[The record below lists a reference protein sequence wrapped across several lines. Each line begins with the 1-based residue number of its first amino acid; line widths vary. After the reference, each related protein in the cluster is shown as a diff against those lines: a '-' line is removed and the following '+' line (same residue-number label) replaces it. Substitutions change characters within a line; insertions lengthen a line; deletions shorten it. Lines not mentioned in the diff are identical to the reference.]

1 MAFLQKIF
9 GSRNQRELRK
19 LQPIVDRI
27 NNLEPTFKAKS
38 DDELKAM
45 TPEFKRRLD
54 KGATLDEILPEA
66 FAVVREASVRRLG
79 MRHYDVQLIGG
90 MVLHQGKI
98 AEMRTGEGKTLV
110 ATLPTYLNALTGQ
123 GVHVVTVNDY
133 LAKRDAEWMGRIHG
147 HLGLTTGVIVHGL
160 EDFERQANYN
170 CDITYGQNNEFGFDY
185 LRDNMKKAPDR
196 MVQRG
201 LNYAV
206 VDEVDSILI
215 DEARTPLIISGSA
228 EESADLYVKV
238 DRLIPRL
245 KREVD
250 YTVDEKAHSA
260 MLTDDGVERIEK
272 LLGVDN
278 LYEASNI
285 QLVHHVSQAL
295 RAHTLYKRN
304 VNYLIDESNKVVI
317 ISEDTGRAMPGR
329 RWSDGLHQA
338 IEAKEGVKVEEEN
351 QTLATVTFQN
361 YFRLYKKLAGMT
373 GTADTEA
380 QEFHQIYKLD
390 VTVIPTNKPMIR
402 TDHPDLVYKNE
413 AGKFRAVVA
422 DVEDCHKRGQ
432 PVLVGTVSVE
442 KSEVVANLLKAKGL
456 PFNVLNAKQHQREAQ
471 IVAQAGRKAAITIA
485 TNMAG
490 RGTDILLGGN
500 PEAMAKDALAE
511 EKARLA
517 ETAAAAQPAERSGA
531 DGANGADSDDG
542 AGGVAGPYRGA
553 IEPKLDEDQRYEQ
566 LLAKFKAQCE
576 LERQEVLAAGGL
588 KIVGTERHESRRI
601 DNQLRGRAGRQGD
614 PGSSRF
620 YLSLQDD
627 LLRIFGLDRMTG
639 IMERLGLEEDVPIES
654 PMVTRSIEGAQK
666 KVEGRN
672 FDQRKN
678 VLEYDDVMN
687 QQRKT
692 IYALRRQ
699 ILMGRYHREPTEEEA
714 KQGIEPEPVTSSGDW
729 TIESLSPEVRAILG
743 GHTAVHRLIPVAP
756 AGTPDADVPAFDPQA
771 AIKSGLIALPDAVA
785 PAQGDAL
792 IYRAGGEPP
801 IERLTDGETYYAIRP
816 SGAPAGTIAL
826 ARTKDDA
833 AKGMAIAIAAK
844 PGMIEFVRTRV
855 AARDEAIARGE
866 AIEDTRLGWRVLR
879 AEIWR
884 QFGVLLDLE
893 KKYALGKTE
902 LVDWVTREVAAS
914 LIQQRE
920 RMHDLA
926 DARMAA
932 AIERVLSPEI
942 PDDEWDWDELEDALQ
957 EQFATEFDI
966 TPGTPDEVAAQVWPV
981 IERRL
986 AEREKELSRPWL
998 MYFLRDF
1005 SLTEIDEQW
1014 IEHLKTMDILREGIG
1029 LQGYGQK
1036 DPKKEYKKAGFD
1048 MFREM
1053 MDRIQ
1058 ANTVTKLFRVQIQ
1071 REEEQVPQLHQKE
1084 RQMEEHG
1091 VANKSEDES
1100 AAAADTSQRQVAAQ
1114 KRAVRGGRPAQ
1125 AARAEGAQ
1133 AAKPEPVRRDRPK
1146 IGRNDPCPCGS
1157 GKKYKKCHGKD
1168 EEAAASE

>member
-1 MAFLQKIF
+1 MGFLQKIF
-9 GSRNQRELRK
+9 GSKNQRELKR
-19 LQPIVDRI
+19 LQPYVDRI
-27 NNLEPTFKAKS
+27 NGLEPKMKEKS
-38 DDELKAM
+38 DAELRAM
-45 TPEFKRRLD
+45 TADFKQRLD
-54 KGATLDEILPEA
+54 NGAALVNILPEA
-66 FAVVREASVRRLG
+66 FAVVREAGVRRLG
-79 MRHYDVQLIGG
+79 MRHYDVQMIGG
-90 MVLHQGKI
+90 MVLNDGKI

-110 ATLPTYLNALTGQ
+110 ATLPTYLNALTGK

-147 HLGLTTGVIVHGL
+147 FLGLTTGVIVHGL
-160 EDFERQANYN
+160 EDHERQRNYN

-185 LRDNMKKAPDR
+185 LRDNMKTSPDR

-228 EESADLYVKV
+228 EESGELYVKI
-238 DRLIPRL
+238 DRMIPKL

-260 MLTDDGVERIEK
+260 MLTDDGVEKMEK
-272 LLGVDN
+272 LLAVDN
-278 LYEASNI
+278 LYDASNI
-285 QLVHHVSQAL
+285 LLVHHVNQAL

-304 VNYLIDESNKVVI
+304 VNYLIDNGKVVI

-338 IEAKEGVKVEEEN
+338 IEAKEGVTIEEEN

-380 QEFHQIYKLD
+380 QEFHQIYKLE
-390 VTVIPTNKPMIR
+390 VVVIPTNKPMMR
-402 TDHPDLVYKNE
+402 KDHPDLVYKNE

-456 PFNVLNAKQHQREAQ
+456 PFNVLNAKHHQKEAS
-471 IVAQAGRKAAITIA
+471 IVAQAGKKGAITIA

-511 EKARLA
+511 EKAKLA
-517 ETAAAAQPAERSGA
+517 ETVEGSQQVEGGAEGA
-531 DGANGADSDDG
+531 E
-542 AGGVAGPYRGA
+542 PYRGSSTPA
-553 IEPKLDEDQRYEQ
+553 FDEDKRLIELTKQ
-566 LLAKFKAQCE
+566 FKAECE
-576 LERQEVLAAGGL
+576 AERQEVLEAGGL

-639 IMERLGLEEDVPIES
+639 LMERLGLEEDVPIES

-699 ILMGRYHREPTEEEA
+699 VLDGRYHREPTDEEKA
-714 KQGIEPEPVTSSGDW
+714 KGIEPEPVETSGDW
-729 TIESLSPEVRAILG
+729 TPESLRPEIKP
-743 GHTAVHRLIPVAP
+743 RLEEMIKVVKEKVKERDDLVA
-756 AGTPDADVPAFDPQA
+756 
-771 AIKSGLIALPDAVA
+771 
-785 PAQGDAL
+785 
-792 IYRAGGEPP
+792 AGGPQLDP
-801 IERLTDGETYYAIRP
+801 RP
-816 SGAPAGTIAL
+816 
-826 ARTKDDA
+826 
-833 AKGMAIAIAAK
+833 
-844 PGMIEFVRTRV
+844 
-855 AARDEAIARGE
+855 
-866 AIEDTRLGWRVLR
+866 GWRVLR
-879 AEIWR
+879 FEIWR
-884 QFGVLLDLE
+884 QFGALLEDLE
-893 KKYALGKTE
+893 KKYDAPDLLDYALEKI
-902 LVDWVTREVAAS
+902 VAS
-914 LIQQRE
+914 QIQQRE
-920 RMHDLA
+920 RLYDLA
-926 DARMAA
+926 DTRM
-932 AIERVLSPEI
+932 ITIIDQVLTSDKA
-942 PDDEWDWDELEDALQ
+942 DDEWDWDELEDALG
-957 EQFATEFDI
+957 EQFNMKFDI
-966 TPGTPDEVAAQVWPV
+966 EPGTPDEVGTQVWPQ
-981 IERRL
+981 IEKKL
-986 AEREKELSRPWL
+986 AEREKELGRPWL
-998 MYFLRDF
+998 LYFQRTFWLE
-1005 SLTEIDEQW
+1005 EIDQQW
-1014 IEHLKTMDILREGIG
+1014 IEHLKTMDALREGIG

-1036 DPKKEYKKAGFD
+1036 DPKKEYKRIGFD
-1048 MFREM
+1048 MFAEM
-1053 MDRIQ
+1053 MGRIQ
-1058 ANTVTKLFRVQIQ
+1058 DHTIKKVFRVHIQ
-1071 REEEQVPQLHQKE
+1071 REEESVPAVKEKE
-1084 RQMEEHG
+1084 RDMAERG
-1091 VANKSEDES
+1091 VAGKSEDEAEADS
-1100 AAAADTSQRQVAAQ
+1100 SQAAAGRRGARGGARPIGAAAA
-1114 KRAVRGGRPAQ
+1114 
-1125 AARAEGAQ
+1125 AARAEGSSDSG
-1133 AAKPEPVRRDRPK
+1133 KGETIRRDKPK
-1146 IGRNDPCPCGS
+1146 VGRNDPCPCGS

-1168 EEAAASE
+1168 EEAAAES

>member
-1 MAFLQKIF
+1 MGIFQKIF
-9 GSRNQRELRK
+9 GSRNQRELKK
-19 LQPIVDRI
+19 LQPIVDHI
-27 NNLEPTFKAKS
+27 NRLEPTFQAKT
-38 DDELKAM
+38 DEELRAM
-45 TPEFKRRLD
+45 TPDFKRRLD
-54 KGATLDEILPEA
+54 GGASLDDILPEA
-66 FAVVREASVRRLG
+66 FATVREASVRRTG

-90 MVLHQGKI
+90 MVLHQGRI

-110 ATLPTYLNALTGQ
+110 ATLPTYLNALTGK

-133 LAKRDAEWMGRIHG
+133 LARRDAEWMGRIHSL
-147 HLGLTTGVIVHGL
+147 LGVSTGVIVHGL
-160 EDFERQANYN
+160 KDHERQASYN

-185 LRDNMKKAPDR
+185 LRDNMKKSPDG

-201 LNYAV
+201 LNFAV

-228 EESADLYVKV
+228 EESADLYVKI

-260 MLTDDGVERIEK
+260 MLTDDGVEKIEK

-278 LYEASNI
+278 LYEATNI
-285 QLVHHVSQAL
+285 QLVHHVHQAL

-338 IEAKEGVKVEEEN
+338 IEAKEGVTVEEEN

-390 VTVIPTNKPMIR
+390 VSVIPTNKPMIR
-402 TDHPDLVYKNE
+402 IDQPDLVYKNE
-413 AGKFRAVVA
+413 AGKFRAVVT

-442 KSEVVANLLKAKGL
+442 KSEVVANLLRAKGL
-456 PFNVLNAKQHQREAQ
+456 PFNVLNAKHHQREAS
-471 IVAQAGRKAAITIA
+471 IVAQAGRKGAITIA

-500 PEAMAKDALAE
+500 PEAMAKDALTE
-511 EKARLA
+511 ERAKLA
-517 ETAAAAQPAERSGA
+517 ETAQSAQPVSPQPDGQPDGDGAAAAE
-531 DGANGADSDDG
+531 
-542 AGGVAGPYRGA
+542 PYRGSTE
-553 IEPKLDEDQRYEQ
+553 IKLDEEARYAE
-566 LLAKFKAQCE
+566 LLATFKTHCE
-576 LERQEVLAAGGL
+576 AERLEVLAAGGL

-639 IMERLGLEEDVPIES
+639 LMERLGLEEDVPIES

-699 ILMGRYHREPTEEEA
+699 ILEGRYHREPTEQEVKE
-714 KQGIEPEPVTSSGDW
+714 GITPEPVTVSGDW
-729 TIESLSPEVRAILG
+729 TIESLTPEIRESLRG
-743 GHTAVHRLIPVAP
+743 YTAVHRLVP
-756 AGTPDADVPAFDPQA
+756 AGVADADAPVFDPRA
-771 AIKSGLIALPDAVA
+771 AVKDGLVTLPDGIAVA
-785 PAQGDAL
+785 TGDPL
-792 IYRAGGEPP
+792 VYRAGGDPP
-801 IERLTDGETYYAIRP
+801 ITHLVDGETYYAVVP
-816 SGAPAGTIAL
+816 SGVAPGQIAL
-826 ARTKDDA
+826 ARSKDDSK
-833 AKGMAIAIAAK
+833 KGMAVAISARPGILEVVKAAVD
-844 PGMIEFVRTRV
+844 E
-855 AARDEAIARGE
+855 RDQAVARGE
-866 AIEDTRLGWRVLR
+866 PMRRWVADFVGELPPWRVLR
-879 AEIWR
+879 RELWR

-893 KKYALGKTE
+893 RRYE
-902 LVDWVTREVAAS
+902 LPNDELIDWLTAEIAAS

-920 RMHDLA
+920 RLYDLA

-932 AIERVLSPEI
+932 VIERVLTREV
-942 PDDEWDWDELEDALQ
+942 PDDEWNWEELEELIH
-957 EQFATEFDI
+957 EQFAIKVEL
-966 TPGTPDEVAAQVWPV
+966 TPGTPDEAAAQIWPA

-986 AEREKELSRPWL
+986 GEREKELSRSWL
-998 MYFLRDF
+998 MYALRDL
-1005 SLTEIDEQW
+1005 SLDEIDSQW
-1014 IEHLKTMDILREGIG
+1014 IEHLKTMDALREGIG

-1036 DPKKEYKKAGFD
+1036 DPKKEYKRIGFD

-1058 ANTVTKLFRVQIQ
+1058 TNTVTKLFTVQLARQ
-1071 REEEQVPQLHQKE
+1071 EQIPQLQEKARH
-1084 RQMEEHG
+1084 MEEHG
-1091 VANKSEDES
+1091 VANKSDEEVE
-1100 AAAADTSQRQVAAQ
+1100 AAMAERQTAAQ
-1114 KRAVRGGRPAQ
+1114 ARRAGRGRPA
-1125 AARAEGAQ
+1125 AQ
-1133 AAKPEPVRRDRPK
+1133 ARPGDGEGAKPEPMRRDRPK
-1146 IGRNDPCPCGS
+1146 VGRNDPCPCGS

-1168 EEAAASE
+1168 EEATASE

>member
-1 MAFLQKIF
+1 MGFLQKIF
-9 GSRNQRELRK
+9 GSKNQRELKK

-27 NNLEPTFKAKS
+27 NQLEASMKPKS
-38 DDELKAM
+38 DDDLRAM
-45 TPEFKRRLD
+45 TAEFKRKLD

-66 FAVVREASVRRLG
+66 FAVVREAGMRRLG
-79 MRHYDVQLIGG
+79 MRHYDVQMIGG
-90 MVLHQGKI
+90 MVLHSGKI

-110 ATLPTYLNALTGQ
+110 ATLPTYLNALTGK

-133 LAKRDAEWMGRIHG
+133 LAKRDAEWMGRLHG
-147 HLGLTTGVIVHGL
+147 FLGLTTGVIVHGL
-160 EDFERQANYN
+160 DDFERQANYN

-185 LRDNMKKAPDR
+185 LRDNMKTSPDR

-228 EESADLYVKV
+228 EESADLYVKI
-238 DRLIPRL
+238 DRMIPRL

-260 MLTDDGVERIEK
+260 MLTDDGVEKMEK

-278 LYEASNI
+278 LYEATNI
-285 QLVHHVSQAL
+285 QLVHHVNQAL

-304 VNYLIDESNKVVI
+304 VNYLIDAENKVVI

-338 IEAKEGVKVEEEN
+338 IEAKEGVTVEEEN

-361 YFRLYKKLAGMT
+361 YFRLYGKLSGMT

-380 QEFHQIYKLD
+380 AELHQIYKLD
-390 VTVIPTNKPMIR
+390 VSVIPTNKPMVR

-422 DVEDCHKRGQ
+422 DVEDCYKRGQ

-442 KSEVVANLLKAKGL
+442 KSEVVASLLKAKGL
-456 PFNVLNAKQHQREAQ
+456 PFNVLNAKQHQREASV
-471 IVAQAGRKAAITIA
+471 VAQAGRKGAITIA

-490 RGTDILLGGN
+490 RGTDIILGGN

-511 EKARLA
+511 EKAKLA
-517 ETAAAAQPAERSGA
+517 ETIEESQP
-531 DGANGADSDDG
+531 
-542 AGGVAGPYRGA
+542 VAGEAGTEPFRGA
-553 IEPKLDEDQRYEQ
+553 SEPAFDE
-566 LLAKFKAQCE
+566 AKRFDELIATFKKQCDA
-576 LERQEVLAAGGL
+576 ERQEVLAAGGL
-588 KIVGTERHESRRI
+588 KIIGTERHESRRI
-601 DNQLRGRAGRQGD
+601 DNQLRGRSGRQGD

-639 IMERLGLEEDVPIES
+639 LMERLGLEEDVPIES

-699 ILMGRYHREPTEEEA
+699 ILEGRYHREPNEEEVKA
-714 KQGIEPEPVTSSGDW
+714 GIEPEPVTSSGDW
-729 TIESLSPEVRAILG
+729 SVESLSPEIEPKLTEMIKVIKDK
-743 GHTAVHRLIPVAP
+743 VAER
-756 AGTPDADVPAFDPQA
+756 DADLA
-771 AIKSGLIALPDAVA
+771 AG
-785 PAQGDAL
+785 
-792 IYRAGGEPP
+792 
-801 IERLTDGETYYAIRP
+801 
-816 SGAPAGTIAL
+816 
-826 ARTKDDA
+826 
-833 AKGMAIAIAAK
+833 K
-844 PGMIEFVRTRV
+844 PVG
-855 AARDEAIARGE
+855 
-866 AIEDTRLGWRVLR
+866 DTRPGWRVLR
-879 AEIWR
+879 GEIWR
-884 QFGVLLDLE
+884 QFGTLLDLE
-893 KKYALGKTE
+893 KRYDGDHKE
-902 LVDWVTREVAAS
+902 LIEWSTKQVCAS
-914 LIQQRE
+914 LVQQRE
-920 RMHDLA
+920 RMYDLA
-926 DARMAA
+926 DAKMASI
-932 AIERVLSPEI
+932 IEHTLSSEAS
-942 PDDEWDWDELEDALQ
+942 DDEWDWDELEDTLQ
-957 EQFATEFDI
+957 EQFNTTFDI
-966 TPGTPDEVAAQVWPV
+966 TPGTPDEVAAHVWPV
-981 IERRL
+981 IEKRL
-986 AEREKELSRPWL
+986 VEREKELSRPWL

-1005 SLTEIDEQW
+1005 SLREIDEQW
-1014 IEHLKTMDILREGIG
+1014 IEHLKTMDALREGIG

-1036 DPKKEYKKAGFD
+1036 DPKKEYKKAGFSL
-1048 MFREM
+1048 FTEM

-1058 ANTVTKLFRVQIQ
+1058 SNTVTKLFRVQIQ
-1071 REEEQVPQLHQKE
+1071 REEDNVPQLQQKE
-1084 RQMEEHG
+1084 RHLAEHG
-1091 VANKSEDES
+1091 AMNKSEEEN
-1100 AAAADTSQRQVAAQ
+1100 AEEETAKAAAQ
-1114 KRAVRGGRPAQ
+1114 KSASRSRGRGGKTSSATAQ
-1125 AARAEGAQ
+1125 QQADGGDGETKAE
-1133 AAKPEPVRRDRPK
+1133 PIRRDRPK
-1146 IGRNDPCPCGS
+1146 VGRNDPCPCGS

-1168 EEAAASE
+1168 EEAAATD